1 MKNPLPQSVEI
12 FEVGPRDGLQNEPE
26 FIPTKEKIQLVD
38 RLTRAGCKKIEIGS
52 FASPKWVP
60 QLKDTAEVVAAIGQ
74 APGVVYSAF
83 IPNMNGLDRA
93 IETGLGEVVTII
105 SASESHNKKNL
116 NRTIAQS
123 LDELGP
129 LVEKAAAHNVR
140 VRAYVGTS
148 FGCPMEG
155 AVPIDK
161 VVEIAK
167 AMEACGVYEVSLG
180 DTTGMSNPKL
190 TFAVF
195 SALLGSITK
204 ASIAAHFH
212 SNKGI
217 EFANVMA
224 ALDAGIVVFD
234 GAVLRGLV
242 MAWVGWEWWGAVAF
256 AGPGERGP
264 FVDGERAGPAGGV
277 DRASVEPGF
286 SLGSRHR
293 EAERKGVA

>member
-1 MKNPLPQSVEI
+1 MKKPLPQSVEI

-38 RLTRAGCKKIEIGS
+38 RLTRAGCKRIEIGS

-83 IPNMNGLDRA
+83 IPNRNGLDRA

-140 VRAYVGTS
+140 FRGYIGTS

-180 DTTGMSNPKL
+180 DTTGMSNPTL
-190 TFAVF
+190 TLTVF
-195 SALLGSITK
+195 SALLDSITK

-212 SNKGI
+212 SYKGI
-217 EFANVMA
+217 EFANVIA

-234 GAVLRGLV
+234 GA
-242 MAWVGWEWWGAVAF
+242 
-256 AGPGERGP
+256 
-264 FVDGERAGPAGGV
+264 AGGLGGCPYAPGATGNVATEYLAEMFEAMGISTSLDV
-277 DRASVEPGF
+277 DAMKACGKYAQQLS
-286 SLGSRHR
+286 
-293 EAERKGVA
+293 AY

>member
-26 FIPTKEKIQLVD
+26 FIPTEEKIQLVD

-60 QLKDTAEVVAAIGQ
+60 QLKDTAEVFAAIGQ

-93 IETGLGEVVTII
+93 IETGLQEVVTII

-129 LVEKAAAHNVR
+129 LVEKAAAHTVR
-140 VRAYVGTS
+140 LRAYIGTS
-148 FGCPMEG
+148 FGCPIEG

-180 DTTGMSNPKL
+180 DTTGMSNPTL

-195 SALLGSITK
+195 NALLGSITK

-212 SNKGI
+212 SYKGI
-217 EFANVMA
+217 EFANVIA

-234 GAVLRGLV
+234 GA
-242 MAWVGWEWWGAVAF
+242 
-256 AGPGERGP
+256 
-264 FVDGERAGPAGGV
+264 AGGLGGCPYAPGATGNVATEYLAEMFEAMGISTSLDV
-277 DRASVEPGF
+277 DAMKACGNYAQQLSAY
-286 SLGSRHR
+286 SYD
-293 EAERKGVA
+293 RKCSDEN